1 MQNVEENIQDRLG
14 LLFFSILYWSFEG
27 LVRVIA
33 VCEYVHTT
41 TCVEV
46 GLSGM
51 LQLEC
56 ATCDVS
62 A

>member
-14 LLFFSILYWSFEG
+14 FLFFSILYWSFEG

-33 VCEYVHTT
+33 VCEYIHTT
-41 TCVEV
+41 TFVEMA
-46 GLSGM
+46 LSGI

-56 ATCDVS
+56 ANM
-62 A
+62 